1 MNIDADNLIWDI
13 YQVNMLTENINPSG
27 MIQRQ
32 QQQNNTIFAPLT
44 RVSQALIQI
53 LNSPSLIQSDP
64 SNKATFDQIKSRLS
78 ALLESPELRAVYV
91 SGTSNPANVRN
102 LVNRLTALISP
113 EYIKKWM
120 ALPALSNNREL
131 PQLLQIVQQILQLR

>member
-1 MNIDADNLIWDI
+1 MNNGADNLIWDI
-13 YQVNMLTENINPSG
+13 YRVNMLTENINPSG

-131 PQLLQIVQQILQLR
+131 SQLLQIVQQILQLR